1 MTSRKLGG
9 RTIFSRSRSGGALLA
24 LLLGTGASG
33 HAAKS
38 PGGGAEV
45 GTVTVAPMAI
55 VRERPG
61 ITGGGWGAAYEV
73 AEGAQRRRKVVAI
86 YPNHPDDWGKTA
98 GTGLSYSWDDGK
110 TWAAGRDNSPI
121 EHMVDLWQDQLAD
134 GTLVSLGIRD
144 LPDPKKPEP
153 PGADGLFTHK
163 YALGVSRDGGGSW
176 SSETA
181 TVRSTVE
188 IGPIARPLPRIFTGR
203 DGAWLM
209 PAYSW
214 GPGGARAVLLQ
225 SKDRGRN
232 WEVAATMATA
242 AAIKAAGVPVTTP
255 WFENMVARTADGALL
270 MVVRT
275 ASNARGALMTAR
287 STDEGATWS
296 APERVVAGPQKR
308 MVAGKL
314 PNLALLPNGALVL
327 LVAHTK
333 NHCRIHVSWD
343 GRGREWSE
351 AYVITSQSGG
361 NTSLVPLG
369 RDQVMV
375 LTPAS
380 GRISAWTATIRPGAP
395 AVGAAGMKAPA
406 APTDLRASA
415 TGTGAT
421 LAWKAGTGE
430 GIRYLVTPVLLKTS
444 EPEMEAERY
453 APIETTPGATSLA
466 LAKNLAPGA
475 TYRFEVAAIDAAGR
489 KSAAATTGE
498 VVLGSRTTPEV
509 NE

>member
-1 MTSRKLGG
+1 MSW
-9 RTIFSRSRSGGALLA
+9 RSRGGAALLA
-24 LLLGTGASG
+24 LLCTAAGSR
-33 HAAKS
+33 AAKN
-38 PGGGAEV
+38 PGGGTEG

-55 VRERPG
+55 VRERAG
-61 ITGGGWGAAYEV
+61 ITGAGWGAAYEV
-73 AEGAQRRRKVVAI
+73 GEGALRRRKVVAI

-110 TWAAGRDNSPI
+110 TWTAGSDNSPI

-134 GTLVSLGIRD
+134 GTLVALGIRD

-153 PGADGLFTHK
+153 PGADGFYTHR
-163 YALGVSRDGGGSW
+163 YALGISRDGGTTW
-176 SSETA
+176 SRETA
-181 TVRSTVE
+181 TVRSAAG
-188 IGPIARPLPRIFTGR
+188 IGPIARPLPRILVGR

-214 GPGGARAVLLQ
+214 GPGGSRAVLLK

-232 WEVAATMATA
+232 WDVAATMATA
-242 AAIKAAGVPVTTP
+242 AAFKALGVAVTTP
-255 WFENMVARTADGALL
+255 WFENMVARTADGSLL
-270 MVVRT
+270 TVVRT
-275 ASNARGALMTAR
+275 ASNARGVLMTAR

-296 APERVVAGPQKR
+296 APERLLAGPEKR
-308 MVAGKL
+308 LVAGKL
-314 PNLALLPNGALVL
+314 PNVALLPNGALVL
-327 LVAHTK
+327 LTAHTK

-375 LTPAS
+375 LTPAT
-380 GRISAWTATIRPGAP
+380 GRISAWAVTIRPGAP
-395 AVGAAGMKAPA
+395 SSGVAGAETAAPA
-406 APTDLRASA
+406 APTDVRVTA

-421 LAWKAGTGE
+421 LGWNDGRGGNGGHESA
-430 GIRYLVTPVLLKTS
+430 GIRYLVTPVLLKAA
-444 EPEMEAERY
+444 EPEMAIERY
-453 APIETTPGATSLA
+453 APIETKAGATSLA
-466 LAKNLAPGA
+466 LAKNLAPGG
-475 TYRFEVAAIDAAGR
+475 TYRFEVVAIDAAGR
-489 KSAAATTGE
+489 RSAATSTGE
-498 VVLGSRTTPEV
+498 VTLGNRTTPEV